1 MDGSAFDTLTR
12 LASGASTRRM
22 ALRSAIGGTVA
33 SAAAAVSL
41 ASFGGT
47 AEAKKKKKC
56 KKKKCPACAALFA
69 DAPCT
74 TNLQCCTN
82 ETNRACAV
90 AENASSGDKTC
101 CGATGATCG
110 GFDGL
115 QTIAPFCCADF
126 ACSSNTATPGL
137 CQPVFTPV

>member
-22 ALRSAIGGTVA
+22 ALRSAIGGSVV

-41 ASFGGT
+41 AAFGE
-47 AEAKKKKKC
+47 AEAKKKC
-56 KKKKCPACAALFA
+56 KKKKCPVCSPLL
-69 DAPCT
+69 DNAPCT

-90 AENASSGDKTC
+90 PANAGNSDKKC
-101 CGATGATCG
+101 CGATGAPCG
-110 GFDGL
+110 G
-115 QTIAPFCCADF
+115 TSAPFCCADYECTGGF
-126 ACSSNTATPGL
+126 
-137 CQPVFTPV
+137 CQPSFTPV